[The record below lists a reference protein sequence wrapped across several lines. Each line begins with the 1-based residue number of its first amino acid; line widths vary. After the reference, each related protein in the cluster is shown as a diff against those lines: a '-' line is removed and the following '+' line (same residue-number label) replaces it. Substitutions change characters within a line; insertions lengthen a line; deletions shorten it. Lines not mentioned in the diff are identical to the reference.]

1 LPVGIIAHRLA
12 NEAHAAGQSGFGDK
26 LPRPTDRKQFVLS
39 HSPVA
44 VCHEMDQHRE
54 GLAFQRLYA
63 PGAA

>member
-1 LPVGIIAHRLA
+1 LPVGIIAYRLA
-12 NEAHAAGQSGFGDK
+12 NEAHAAGQSGFSDK
-26 LPRPTDRKQFVLS
+26 TPRPAGREQFILS

-54 GLAFQRLYA
+54 GLAFQRLHA